1 LAHHLVMFRPIAIIA
16 AILVLTT
23 TSAFAQFP
31 PPGVYQCIN
40 LDGEDFGV
48 LTLLVGGDY
57 QFSSDVIAEGT
68 GQIASSGNSVRAVS
82 GPLADIEL
90 AGSFVIDLND
100 NAFFMLGAT
109 VGGISCAVLV
119 D

>member
-1 LAHHLVMFRPIAIIA
+1 MFRPIAITIA
-16 AILVLTT
+16 ALALTT
-23 TSAFAQFP
+23 APALAQFP
-31 PPGVYQCIN
+31 PPGIYQCIN

-57 QFSSDVIAEGT
+57 QFTSDMTAEGS
-68 GQIASSGNSVRAVS
+68 GQIASSGNSVRAVT

-90 AGSFVIDLND
+90 AGSYVIDLNG

-109 VGGISCAVLV
+109 LGGISCAVLV